1 MIPNAITVANGK
13 GGCGKTTL
21 TSNVAGYATLAGWKV
36 LIVELDPQGN
46 LGLDLG
52 RRDEWKAENG
62 RAFYDAI
69 ARKEPLRPLVDV
81 RPNLDVVPAGEET
94 TAATEAVLR
103 NSERRLGD
111 VLAPVADQYD
121 LILIDCPPAVE
132 GAAVRS
138 ALTAADYLIIPTGTC
153 DGSLDG
159 LARTAREFSKV
170 RESANPVLEL
180 LGIVLLGFDPKGVRL
195 TEVRENLAEAFGSV
209 VNDVVFEHY
218 IRQNPVA
225 AEHARSTGNLMFEYE
240 EAAAQQKPW
249 YVRKK
254 EGIKERGFSKSAG
267 KLAEDYQNLTTE
279 ILGRWREREEQRA
292 A

>member
-1 MIPNAITVANGK
+1 RTRGPSAMIPNAITVANGK

-103 NSERRLGD
+103 NS
-111 VLAPVADQYD
+111 
-121 LILIDCPPAVE
+121 
-132 GAAVRS
+132 
-138 ALTAADYLIIPTGTC
+138 
-153 DGSLDG
+153 
-159 LARTAREFSKV
+159 
-170 RESANPVLEL
+170 
-180 LGIVLLGFDPKGVRL
+180 
-195 TEVRENLAEAFGSV
+195 
-209 VNDVVFEHY
+209 
-218 IRQNPVA
+218 
-225 AEHARSTGNLMFEYE
+225 
-240 EAAAQQKPW
+240 
-249 YVRKK
+249 
-254 EGIKERGFSKSAG
+254 
-267 KLAEDYQNLTTE
+267 
-279 ILGRWREREEQRA
+279 
-292 A
+292 